1 MGGGLMSAFKDRYS
15 GLKNSSGRWVLRP
28 PAEYATRRT
37 IVRHIPFRGNT
48 ASFGSLQASPSPPPT
63 GILYG
68 RGKLA
73 KWDRAYWADGAL
85 TNLITNPSFE
95 TNTTGWVLR
104 GTGSLTRVTTTSFD
118 RSYSLLY
125 TYTSG
130 TTGFYFENFTFSPST
145 TYTFSIRLK
154 KPNGGL
160 LDENSFQCWIDYGI
174 SSGVSD
180 FDSVVY
186 EGDGW
191 YTARKTFTS
200 AGSITDSEIGVG
212 SVVDASLHADG
223 AILTATSYEVPYF
236 DGASGTGFS
245 WGGTA
250 DGSAS
255 SKVAANLLYSGTGL
269 ANASLTIAGW
279 FWLTSVAATLYL
291 WDMSSGGNTYAMYT
305 DGSGVV
311 VNLNS
316 STLRFTTTLN
326 QWTHFAFTKNGAT
339 GKTYVNGVEDDSG
352 IMNSLVASTS
362 MRMGHSVAA
371 SGHLKGGISDFF
383 IAHTAFSATDLLA
396 IYNSTRPFYSN
407 NARPVDVPFT
417 VKI

>member
-1 MGGGLMSAFKDRYS
+1 MSAFKNRYS
-15 GLKNSSGRWVLRP
+15 GAKNSSGRWVLRA

-37 IVRHIPFRGNT
+37 VVRHIPFRGNT
-48 ASFGSLQASPSPPPT
+48 SSFGSLQASPSPPPT

-68 RGKLA
+68 RGGLA
-73 KWDRAYWADGAL
+73 KWDRSYWADGAL

-118 RSYSLLY
+118 RSYSMLY
-125 TYTSG
+125 AYTSG
-130 TTGFYFENFTFSPST
+130 TTGFYFENFSFSPST

-154 KPNGGL
+154 KLDGGL
-160 LDENSFQCWIDYGI
+160 LDLNSFQCWIDYGI
-174 SSGVSD
+174 SSGLSD

-191 YTARKTFTS
+191 YTATLTFLS

-212 SVVDASLHADG
+212 SVVDSSLRVDG
-223 AILTATSYEVPYF
+223 AILTATSYAVPYF

-245 WGGTA
+245 WSGTA
-250 DGSAS
+250 DASTS

-279 FWLTSVAATLYL
+279 FYLTSEAATNYL

-311 VNLNS
+311 INLNS
-316 STLRFTTTLN
+316 SILRFTTTLE
-326 QWTHFAFTKNGAT
+326 QWTHFAFTKNGTT

-362 MRMGHSVAA
+362 MRMGHSVAG
-371 SGHLKGGISDFF
+371 SGHLKGAISDFF
-383 IAHTAFSATDLLA
+383 IAHTAFSGTDLLA
-396 IYNSTRPFYSN
+396 IYNLTRPLYTDN
-407 NARPVDVPFT
+407 MRPVDKPF
-417 VKI
+417 VVQI